1 MRNPSTTTGE
11 QLANALYA
19 LGVRFVMDGTNAEES
34 LHKEPTRL
42 IAALAESNEARLR
55 LSLIPLFLEYPEFA
69 AHVRA
74 AARGLSAPAR
84 LTLRCYYSAA
94 VWLQRKYRLR
104 LDALLGQKPFLPDH
118 FSGELELPVTD
129 DAEENLRLLAERH
142 QALSGMPINWLGT
155 YEHAVRRLLN
165 HAEGENQWLT

>member
-84 LTLRCYYSAA
+84 VTLRCYYSAA

-104 LDALLGQKPFLPDH
+104 LDALLGQNHPCLIISQANWNCLSRTMPKKICGFWRNAIKP
-118 FSGELELPVTD
+118 
-129 DAEENLRLLAERH
+129 
-142 QALSGMPINWLGT
+142 
-155 YEHAVRRLLN
+155 
-165 HAEGENQWLT
+165 